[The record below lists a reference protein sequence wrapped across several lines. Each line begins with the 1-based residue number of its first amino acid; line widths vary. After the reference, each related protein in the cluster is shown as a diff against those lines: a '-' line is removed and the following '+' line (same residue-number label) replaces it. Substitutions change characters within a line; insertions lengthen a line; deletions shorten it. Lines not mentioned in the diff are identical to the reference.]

1 MNEDN
6 EIDDD
11 LRRTEIGKRI
21 HKAIRMADLT
31 ATDVAKIMGVSPQ
44 AVQQWCAGKTSPKLA
59 QLPKLANVLNVTVSY
74 IVLGETVDNIPLR
87 EIPESSDILKYMGGL
102 TVEQQK
108 IKIREIKDQFL
119 ENIKIFNEMNQNR
132 MHHA

>member
-1 MNEDN
+1 MTERN

-11 LRRTEIGKRI
+11 LRRIEIGKRI

-31 ATDVAKIMGVSPQ
+31 ATDVAKIMNVSPQ
-44 AVQQWCAGKTSPKLA
+44 AVQQWCAGKTSPKLT
-59 QLPKLANVLNVTVSY
+59 QLPKLANVLDVTVSFL
-74 IVLGETVDNIPLR
+74 VLGESVDVIPLK
-87 EIPESSDILKYMGGL
+87 EIPESADVLKYMNGL
-102 TVEQQK
+102 TLEQQK
-108 IKIREIKDQFL
+108 IKVREIKDQFF